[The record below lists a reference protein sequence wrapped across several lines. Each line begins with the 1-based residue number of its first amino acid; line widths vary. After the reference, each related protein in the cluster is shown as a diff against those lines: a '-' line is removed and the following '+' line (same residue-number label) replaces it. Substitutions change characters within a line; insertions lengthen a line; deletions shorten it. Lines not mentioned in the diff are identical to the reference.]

1 SSASGQAPGSQ
12 RVSPEKE
19 VNATRAGQ
27 PGNSENGVAT
37 PLSRTSDLE
46 SDVAAMKADNAA
58 VREQLRK
65 MEEQQKAL
73 LDLVDRLQRRLDSP
87 TAVRGAVGPVTTP
100 PSTQATESSQP
111 STSPSE
117 ASPISGPVQTVP
129 K

>member
-1 SSASGQAPGSQ
+1 MCTYAKLSIALAIVSVTLLVSSASGQAPGSQ
-12 RVSPEKE
+12 RVGPEKE

-37 PLSRTSDLE
+37 PASRTSDLE

-73 LDLVDRLQRRLDSP
+73 LELVERLQRLKKGH
-87 TAVRGAVGPVTTP
+87 VR
-100 PSTQATESSQP
+100 
-111 STSPSE
+111 
-117 ASPISGPVQTVP
+117 
-129 K
+129 